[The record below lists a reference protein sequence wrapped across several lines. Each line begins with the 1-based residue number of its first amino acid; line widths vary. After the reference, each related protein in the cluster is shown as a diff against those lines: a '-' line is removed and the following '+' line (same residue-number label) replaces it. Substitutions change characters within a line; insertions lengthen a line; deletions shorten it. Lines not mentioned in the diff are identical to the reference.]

1 VHPAESGAVGL
12 DAPQVE
18 ETAVSILNV
27 PNLLSISRIL
37 AVPIFIILMLE
48 PDPGR
53 ALAAA
58 IVFLFASATDWLDGY
73 LARKWGQVTKMG
85 KLLDPIADKILVAS
99 ALIILVNINKEDAW
113 LAIAAIVIIG
123 REFAVTGLR
132 AIASSEGI
140 IIPAET
146 TGKYKTGTQIIA
158 ILSFVLDYHMET
170 SWLTTLGWITLIIAV
185 ILSAYS
191 AVQYFMQFWK
201 KLKR

>member
-1 VHPAESGAVGL
+1 M
-12 DAPQVE
+12 E
-18 ETAVSILNV
+18 ETAVSVLNI

-48 PDPGR
+48 PDPAR

-113 LAIAAIVIIG
+113 LAVAAIVIIG

-140 IIPAET
+140 VIPAET
-146 TGKYKTGTQIIA
+146 TGKYKTGTQIVA

-170 SWLTTLGWITLIIAV
+170 SWLTTLGWITLLIAV
-185 ILSAYS
+185 MLSVYS
-191 AVQYFMQFWK
+191 AVQYFMRFWK
-201 KLKR
+201 KLNK

>member
-1 VHPAESGAVGL
+1 VGL

-18 ETAVSILNV
+18 EAAVSILNV

-37 AVPIFIILMLE
+37 AVPIFIVLMIE
-48 PDPGR
+48 PTPLR
-53 ALAAA
+53 ALIAA
-58 IVFLFASATDWLDGY
+58 IVFFFASATDWLDGY

-132 AIASSEGI
+132 AIASGEGI
-140 IIPAET
+140 VIPAET
-146 TGKYKTGTQIIA
+146 TGKYKTGAQITA

-170 SWLTTLGWITLIIAV
+170 VWLTKLGWISLVIAV
-185 ILSAYS
+185 VLSAYS

>member
-1 VHPAESGAVGL
+1 MGL

-201 KLKR
+201 KLKK

>member
-1 VHPAESGAVGL
+1 VGL

-37 AVPIFIILMLE
+37 AVPIFIILMIE
-48 PDPGR
+48 PTPLR
-53 ALAAA
+53 ALIAAV
-58 IVFLFASATDWLDGY
+58 VFLFASATDWLDGY

-113 LAIAAIVIIG
+113 LAIAAIVIIS

-140 IIPAET
+140 VIPAET

-170 SWLTTLGWITLIIAV
+170 VWLAKLGLISLVLAV

-191 AVQYFMQFWK
+191 AIQYFMQFWK

>member
-1 VHPAESGAVGL
+1 VGL
-12 DAPQVE
+12 DAPQME
-18 ETAVSILNV
+18 ETAVSVLNI

-48 PDPGR
+48 PDPAR

-113 LAIAAIVIIG
+113 LAVAAIVIIG

-140 IIPAET
+140 VIPAET
-146 TGKYKTGTQIIA
+146 TGKYKTGTQIVA

-170 SWLTTLGWITLIIAV
+170 SWLTTLGWITLLIAV
-185 ILSAYS
+185 MLSVYS
-191 AVQYFMQFWK
+191 AVQYFMRFWK